1 MTKQTR
7 YVGIDY
13 GTARLGLSVSDPTK
27 LIAMPLTTLVA
38 DKKGEATA
46 IKLIKYLDE
55 YAKTSGCLIERI
67 IIGMPLMMSGKR
79 GFIADEVHH
88 FIDILKTKTEISIVP
103 WDERLTTVQAERSLR
118 EGGLNRKKRAKAVD
132 SVAALILL
140 QSYLDA
146 NPSASSSGL

>member
-38 DKKGEATA
+38 DKKGESTAT
-46 IKLIKYLDE
+46 KLLKYLDE
-55 YAKTSGCLIERI
+55 YALNSNCQIERI
-67 IIGMPLMMSGKR
+67 IIGMPLTMSGKR

-88 FIDILKTKTEISIVP
+88 FIDILKAKTAIAIIP
-103 WDERLTTVQAERSLR
+103 WDERLTSVQAEKSLR

-146 NPSASSSGL
+146 NPSSLI